1 MVESCGIILAGGNGT
16 RLLPLTKVVNKHLLP
31 IYDKPMIYYPLSSL
45 MLAGIRDIAIITR
58 PEDIKLYSQLF
69 SNHSELG
76 ISITLLPQE
85 KPQGIPDAYVIA
97 EKFINKRSV
106 TLILGD
112 NLLLG
117 QGLGR
122 TLASS
127 VVDKGAKIFAFPVK
141 NPQDYGVVVIDEKSK
156 KIKEIIEKPKK
167 FISNLAVPG
176 VYFTDFDATNIAKTL
191 TFSARGE
198 LEIVDLLNIY
208 LENNLLEIEVFQRG
222 IGWMDAG
229 SVDSLFEA
237 AELIQVLQKR
247 QGLRLNAPEE
257 IAWRNKWIS
266 DKKLLIHAKKYSGT
280 DYGDYLL
287 TLLA

>member
-16 RLLPLTKVVNKHLLP
+16 RLLPLTKVINKHLLP

-45 MLAGIRDIAIITR
+45 MLAGVRDIAIIAR

-69 SNHSELG
+69 SNPSEFG

-85 KPQGIPDAYVIA
+85 KPHGIPEAYIIA

-106 TLILGD
+106 ILILGD

-127 VVDKGAKIFAFPVK
+127 IVSNGAKIFAFPVK
-141 NPQDYGVVVIDEKSK
+141 NPQDYGVVIIDEKTK
-156 KIKEIIEKPKK
+156 KAKEIIEKPKN

-176 VYFTDFDATNIAKTL
+176 IYFTDSHAIELAKTL
-191 TFSARGE
+191 SLSARGE
-198 LEIVDLLNIY
+198 LEIVDLLNKY
-208 LENNLLEIEVFQRG
+208 LEINLLEIEVFQRG

-229 SVDSLFEA
+229 SIDSLFEA
-237 AELIQVLQKR
+237 SELIQVLQKR
-247 QGLRLNAPEE
+247 QGLRINSPEE
-257 IAWRNKWIS
+257 IAWRNKWIT
-266 DKKLLIHAKKYSGT
+266 DKQLFLNAKKFSGT

-287 TLLA
+287 TLLV